1 MLTNKPRSF
10 YKRLPSKKIIYRY
23 YKMFDEAIFL
33 HDKDQ
38 EMINDSFYQ
47 HGETFAV
54 FYWFLEMWLIETH
67 L

>member
-1 MLTNKPRSF
+1 
-10 YKRLPSKKIIYRY
+10 
-23 YKMFDEAIFL
+23 MFDEAIFL